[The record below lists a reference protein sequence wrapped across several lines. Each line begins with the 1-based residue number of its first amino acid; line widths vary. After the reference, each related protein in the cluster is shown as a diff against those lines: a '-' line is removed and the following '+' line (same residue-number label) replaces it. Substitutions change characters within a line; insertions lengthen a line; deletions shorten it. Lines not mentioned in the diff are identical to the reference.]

1 MSYGVPLTLTLNRIA
16 GIDGQVAYLMLR
28 WSDDG
33 GHTWSNQHVLSV
45 GSVGQYAFRC
55 FLNRLGRSRDRVY
68 EVSCSDPIPW
78 RFIDA
83 YLTARGEAA
92 QFKPGERYAQ
102 QIRKIT

>member
-1 MSYGVPLTLTLNRIA
+1 MSYGTPLTLTLNRIA

-33 GHTWSNQHVLSV
+33 GHLYSNEHILSI
-45 GSVGQYAFRC
+45 GAVGQYAFRC
-55 FLNRLGRSRDRVY
+55 YLNRLGRSRDRIF

-78 RFIDA
+78 RFVDA
-83 YLTARGEAA
+83 YLMARGEAGEY
-92 QFKPGERYAQ
+92 KPTERYAS